1 MKEFLENLYA
11 SLDSLTVKGR
21 DNLDILLGCMMAIER
36 QIAILDAPP
45 KEETE
50 VEDGR

>member
-1 MKEFLENLYA
+1 MKDFLANLYA
-11 SLDSLTVKGR
+11 SLDNLTVKGR
-21 DNLDILLGCMMAIER
+21 DNLDILLGCMMAIE
-36 QIAILDAPP
+36 QKIAEINAPI